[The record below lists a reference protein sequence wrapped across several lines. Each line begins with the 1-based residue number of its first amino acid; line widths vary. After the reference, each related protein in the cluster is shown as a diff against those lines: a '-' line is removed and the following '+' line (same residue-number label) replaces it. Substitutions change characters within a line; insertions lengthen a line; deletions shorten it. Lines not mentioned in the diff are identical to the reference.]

1 MWKSRDPLTTFTTY
15 MRHRQMLTDEILL
28 EVDQRVVKE
37 IDEAV
42 AFAESSPDPD
52 PSEAATDMLA

>member
-1 MWKSRDPLTTFTTY
+1 MWKSRDPLTTFMMY
-15 MRHRQMLTDEILL
+15 LRHRQVLTDEILIGI
-28 EVDQRVVKE
+28 DQRVIHE

-42 AFAESSPDPD
+42 SFAESSPDPD